1 MIPNRTATITRHEHR
16 TFAHRGFGVGTL
28 AARLAM
34 VMMSAAATTLTA
46 AAYADEV
53 VLKDHTMSV
62 WDGMLINHMYLQPG
76 SPQNIGAS
84 APFPSNGGVL
94 SRVGIVWAHAAS
106 GGSQPPNG
114 GNPSNWDWRFIYWPS
129 TNDYLNDLWGNDPNG
144 PVAAHTFSN
153 PTNPDWYTQI
163 GTAGQYNLYYAEVDV
178 GFLNIT
184 LPESGQTAHVM
195 LVPDLPGAATTAL
208 GKLAFSHGLGGAIGM
223 EHDWFVSVQMGPDTL
238 ENLGAPQPWS
248 AYRITATAPKSPCIS
263 ADLNCDGV
271 VNVSDLLI
279 LLGAW
284 GTCTEPDACPADLN
298 DDGVVNV
305 SDLLI
310 LLSNWG

>member
-1 MIPNRTATITRHEHR
+1 MIPNRTTTITRHEHR
-16 TFAHRGFGVGTL
+16 TFTPRGFGVGTL

-46 AAYADEV
+46 AARADEV

-62 WDGMLINHMYLQPG
+62 WDGEVTGHNYSQPG
-76 SPQNIGAS
+76 SGANNGS
-84 APFPSNGGVL
+84 SVAFQGNGGIL
-94 SRVGIVWAHAAS
+94 QSVGIVWCHA
-106 GGSQPPNG
+106 GPQVPNG
-114 GNPSNWDWRFIYWPS
+114 GSPLNWSWRFMYWPS
-129 TNDYLNDLWGNDPNG
+129 NAHYLDDLWGDQPG
-144 PVAAHTFSN
+144 DGTYVHTFSN

-163 GTAGQYNLYYAEVDV
+163 GTAGLYNIYYAEVDV
-178 GFLNIT
+178 EFLGIQLPSGGT
-184 LPESGQTAHVM
+184 LAHAM
-195 LVPDLPGAATTAL
+195 LIPDLPGPATTATGRIAL
-208 GKLAFSHGLGGAIGM
+208 SHGFGAIGM
-223 EHDWFVSVQMGPDTL
+223 EPDWYVNVLIGPDTL

-248 AYRITATAPKSPCIS
+248 AYRVTATVPKSPCIP

-279 LLGAW
+279 LLGDW
-284 GTCTEPDACPADLN
+284 GACTEPDACPADLN